1 MGGIPPEVE
10 SAVFPLPPLPP
21 TPASLSPRLMAPPVP
36 VFDVPAVDVF
46 AFSTPESPAS
56 VLLAILE
63 LPSPPNRLSRSE
75 LEQPIMASSTM
86 AARPIRRKVGAALTV
101 VGLVSSSISRRIPR
115 SVGVPLVRWFRVND
129 A

>member
-75 LEQPIMASSTM
+75 LEQHDGGSPDSPEGWSSPDGG
-86 AARPIRRKVGAALTV
+86 RPCKFVHQPKDTTLRW
-101 VGLVSSSISRRIPR
+101 R
-115 SVGVPLVRWFRVND
+115 SVGSLVSC
-129 A
+129 